1 MPVHRKC
8 FLPQISQHGQFPF
21 LPRGMNVR
29 SKQGSFL
36 PFSTFLPL
44 QGTITINHLIV
55 FFFVIIPCLYCV
67 SRRAVVLAQINW
79 TWKSHVPFSSCACR
93 LTWNCP
99 YLLSVY
105 RRLLLL
111 NHDDGGQICW
121 TNWMMTVNKVR
132 RTGTETGYVNY
143 EKWTQFG
150 GLSANLIPLWGRM
163 INWVMN
169 SISTIMTLVV
179 TQQRD
184 ETRQRHWLTNYTG
197 GGYGTRVADWLAG
210 RTFLMML
217 SEADNRVGF
226 NQNRL

>member
-1 MPVHRKC
+1 MATPARALFIPFHVSSNKGVATSARKEFLEEFPSTMPVHRKC

-79 TWKSHVPFSSCACR
+79 KSHVPFSSCACR

-111 NHDDGGQICW
+111 NHDDGGQIFW
-121 TNWMMTVNKVR
+121 TN
-132 RTGTETGYVNY
+132 
-143 EKWTQFG
+143 
-150 GLSANLIPLWGRM
+150 
-163 INWVMN
+163 
-169 SISTIMTLVV
+169 
-179 TQQRD
+179 
-184 ETRQRHWLTNYTG
+184 
-197 GGYGTRVADWLAG
+197 
-210 RTFLMML
+210 
-217 SEADNRVGF
+217 
-226 NQNRL
+226 